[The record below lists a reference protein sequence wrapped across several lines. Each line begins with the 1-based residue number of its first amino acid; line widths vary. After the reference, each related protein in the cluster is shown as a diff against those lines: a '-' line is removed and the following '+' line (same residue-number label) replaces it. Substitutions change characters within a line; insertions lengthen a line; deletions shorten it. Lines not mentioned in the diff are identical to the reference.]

1 MNGRL
6 ISTKAPRLPTMGGQY
21 DARTM
26 TELLRVLNIY
36 FAQIDNTFDG
46 ILGDSGG
53 HFVRMPY
60 GAFSDYTSQTLASTT
75 TIGTLQIGQ
84 TDFSNNV
91 SIVGGSAITV
101 VYAGVYDLQFSVQF
115 SNPTSGVEN
124 ATVWLRLNGVDVVG
138 SAGLTGVTPKHG
150 ATNGVVISGWNYL
163 VEMQPGDN
171 LQLMWHVDDI
181 NISIVTLPAGTA
193 PVHPSTASVVATMTF
208 VSALPK

>member
-101 VYAGVYDLQFSVQF
+101 VYAGVYDLQFSVQLT
-115 SNPTSGVEN
+115 NPTTGAED
-124 ATVWLRLNGVDVVG
+124 ATIWLRLNGVDVVG
-138 SAGLTGVTPKHG
+138 SAGLTSITPKHG
-150 ATNGVVISGWNYL
+150 SINGVVIVGWNYL
-163 VEMQPGDN
+163 VEMQPDDY
-171 LQLMWHVDDI
+171 LQIMWTVDSTDL
-181 NISIVTLPAGTA
+181 SIVTLPAGTA